1 MTGISRRQVGTDPK
15 AVSGPAARARHE
27 RRETTKGPLRGPSHR
42 AALRLLAD
50 GPYVR
55 RLGTLLP
62 LSSLELDLRTFGQGL
77 EALAADA
84 AVVDEQILRSVIGG
98 DEAVPLL
105 VAEPLHGS
113 GCQLTHL
120 PQLPT
125 GAAAAA
131 ARIHELW
138 PRATHTRALEL
149 LFVPGEH
156 GNAADVGLL
165 VRQHERAAAT

>member
-1 MTGISRRQVGTDPK
+1 MK
-15 AVSGPAARARHE
+15 
-27 RRETTKGPLRGPSHR
+27 KGPLRGPLSV
-42 AALRLLAD
+42 RLLR
-50 GPYVR
+50 GLRGRTHVR
-55 RLGTLLP
+55 RLGALLP
-62 LSSLELDLRTFGQGL
+62 LGRLEVDLCTFGQGL
-77 EALAADA
+77 EALAGDA

-131 ARIHELW
+131 ARIHELL
-138 PRATHTRALEL
+138 PRATHIRALEL
-149 LFVPGEH
+149 FFVPRGH
-156 GNAADVGLL
+156 GNATDVSLL
-165 VRQHERAAAT
+165 GRQLGRAAAYCAGGPAGYHGTVRIYEFVLGRD